1 VLLNGHVARKIF
13 VDDVD
18 RESVISLLKDTAP
31 ANDVL
36 LHAYGLGNAEI
47 RLLLT
52 PQRADGLSRMMQIV
66 ARGYGA
72 YFNRRHGGSG
82 TLWDGRF
89 KATIID
95 PDLHLIDSM
104 VFVELNED
112 LPNGLVAVPT
122 WSSASHHLGLR
133 LDQFLNPHVRYWA
146 LGNTP
151 FEREA
156 AYRRYVEKGLS
167 QKRLEDLR
175 QAVLKSWP
183 LGSAMFIES
192 LSAATSRRLGP
203 LKRGRPIKIQSDP
216 N

>member
-1 VLLNGHVARKIF
+1 MLLNGHAARKIF

-18 RESVISLLKDTAP
+18 RESVISLLKDTAS
-31 ANDVL
+31 ANEVL

-52 PQRADGLSRMMQIV
+52 PQSPAGLSRMMQIV
-66 ARGYGA
+66 ARGHGA

-104 VFVELNED
+104 VFVELKED
-112 LPNGLVAVPT
+112 LPNGLMAVPT

-133 LDQFLNPHVRYWA
+133 PDQFLNSHSRYWA

-156 AYRRYVEKGLS
+156 AYRRYLETGLS

-192 LSAATSRRLGP
+192 LSQATSRRLGP
-203 LKRGRPIKIQSDP
+203 LKRGRPMKIQSDP
-216 N
+216 K